1 MWPKEHKD
9 KLSFLYIIFIY
20 LMHFVLSCLPPYHLP
35 ILDLPPNRKDVVQ
48 HYFIARAPAAHALTN
63 SLVRLSR

>member
-1 MWPKEHKD
+1 
-9 KLSFLYIIFIY
+9 
-20 LMHFVLSCLPPYHLP
+20 MHFVLSCLPPYHLP